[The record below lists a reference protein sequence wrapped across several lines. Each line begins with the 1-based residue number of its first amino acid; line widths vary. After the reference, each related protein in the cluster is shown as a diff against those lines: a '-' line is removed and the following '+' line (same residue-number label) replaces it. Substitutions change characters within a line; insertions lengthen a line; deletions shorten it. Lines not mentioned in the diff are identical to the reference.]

1 MLCAILTIAGRN
13 TKKEELS
20 ENGWMAE
27 ARGEA
32 AFLIALALL
41 ISTTFITALSQPIS
55 GISTTVNEGLSLT
68 VYEDGVVMVEE
79 RISPD
84 LRQGDVVIHL
94 LAKEV
99 EKVLAVGDNGE
110 IIGYEQNGSQLTLR
124 GELPRWITI
133 RYETSSLTSKN
144 GSLWTLEVSLPR
156 EAVILLPSRAVIISL
171 SNIPEMIM
179 KEGDYLKLVLQPGVW
194 RIDYVLLPT
203 TRGSAQRE
211 NTIDPLLILGL
222 LGYPLLALSATLYV
236 RNRRRPPLPSDEERI
251 LELVRK
257 RGRIS
262 EAEIRSLTH
271 LPKTT
276 VWRVVRRLERR
287 GLVRVT
293 RIDGRNEVEAI

>member
-1 MLCAILTIAGRN
+1 LMIAGRN
-13 TKKEELS
+13 TKKEELL
-20 ENGWMAE
+20 EKGWMTE

-32 AFLIALALL
+32 AVLIALALL

-55 GISTTVNEGLSLT
+55 GISTTVNEELSLT
-68 VYEDGVVMVEE
+68 VYEDGLVMVEE

-84 LRQGDVVIHL
+84 LRHGDVVIHL

-99 EKVLAVGDNGE
+99 GKVLAVGDNGE
-110 IIGYEQNGSQLTLR
+110 IIGYELNGSRLTLR
-124 GELPRWITI
+124 GELPRSITI

-144 GSLWTLEVSLPR
+144 GSLWTLKVSLPR

-194 RIDYVLLPT
+194 TIDYVLLST

-222 LGYPLLALSATLYV
+222 LGYPLLALSAMLYV

-293 RIDGRNEVEAI
+293 RIDGRNEVEVI